1 MNLRNIFSYCWYLW
15 GHYMVQSS
23 SSPPHCE
30 AWQPTA
36 KGNNP
41 PLTSV
46 MQHPLLWHFLLKNT
60 STNIM
65 IGPPKYHTPYWNWYL
80 SKKESNLYG
89 PVFSKKHNTMIID
102 QSMSAISFFSSD
114 HCQLWT
120 RCGKTNEPWSP
131 ISAPLVPPLSV
142 DFVAVLVY
150 CRKNVQ
156 TNCGSRASGPKPGHR
171 IGQSGRLLLF
181 VSHHWGFTWWLKA

>member
-46 MQHPLLWHFLLKNT
+46 MQHPLLWHFLLKKTHEQISWSVLQNMT
-60 STNIM
+60 LL
-65 IGPPKYHTPYWNWYL
+65 IGNWYL
-80 SKKESNLYG
+80 SKKRQQLI

-102 QSMSAISFFSSD
+102 QSMSAISFFSAD

-131 ISAPLVPPLSV
+131 ISALLVPPLSV

-156 TNCGSRASGPKPGHR
+156 TNCGSRASGPKPGQM

-181 VSHHWGFTWWLKA
+181 VSHHWGFT

>member
-1 MNLRNIFSYCWYLW
+1 MRICLTNRVTIKLLFVRYGPKGTIWNVKAIVATFLLKVISKNIILFIWQYCGLIFWLPLSFMNLKDIFSYCWYLW

-65 IGPPKYHTPYWNWYL
+65 IGPPKYDTAYWKLISVQKKTAIYTARSFLKSTTPQIN
-80 SKKESNLYG
+80 
-89 PVFSKKHNTMIID
+89 
-102 QSMSAISFFSSD
+102 Q
-114 HCQLWT
+114 C
-120 RCGKTNEPWSP
+120 
-131 ISAPLVPPLSV
+131 
-142 DFVAVLVY
+142 
-150 CRKNVQ
+150 
-156 TNCGSRASGPKPGHR
+156 
-171 IGQSGRLLLF
+171 
-181 VSHHWGFTWWLKA
+181 